1 MDIRPFTISVPEE
14 QLVDLRRRITATK
27 WPDREVDPTQGVQ
40 LDVIQALAR
49 YWATDYDWRR
59 FERRFAALPH
69 TSPRST
75 GSTSTSSTSAP
86 RTRTRCHSS

>member
-14 QLVDLRRRITATK
+14 QLVDLRRRITATR

-49 YWATDYDWRR
+49 YWATDYDWRA
-59 FERRFAALPH
+59 FEARFAAWEQPQTLSAELRA
-69 TSPRST
+69 TFRSL
-75 GSTSTSSTSAP
+75 
-86 RTRTRCHSS
+86 R